1 MAMSGFATPAGTQRY
16 RTRHAA
22 CHPTHF
28 RDLQGLTASSIGC
41 GTYLGDPDD
50 ATDQLYREA
59 IETALAHGSN
69 LLDTASNY
77 RCQRSERAIGQ
88 TLERL
93 SRQGGTF
100 ARDEVIVC
108 TKGGYLPYDGE
119 PPADPGRY
127 IIETFLRPGVFRYDD
142 LVAGCHCLA
151 PRYLE
156 HQLTT
161 SLKNLRVETA
171 DIYYLHNP
179 EQQLD
184 EIPREHFLSRMEAA
198 FQFLESQVAAGRI
211 RLYGTATWNGY
222 RVNPQHHGYL
232 SLEEFVGL
240 ARRVGGDQHHFRV
253 IQLPF
258 NLSMPEAYAF
268 KNQAVDGQMLSVGEA
283 AARLGMS
290 VVVSASLLQSQ
301 LTTLPQAMRRWIPG
315 LATDA
320 QRAIQF
326 ARSTPGITTAL
337 TGMKRTAHVEDN
349 LTLARLPTLTADAI
363 ERLFART
370 QDAGP
375 PLR

>member
-1 MAMSGFATPAGTQRY
+1 MAIAGFATPAGTRRY
-16 RTRHAA
+16 RTRQAE

-50 ATDQLYREA
+50 ATDQLYTEA
-59 IETALAHGSN
+59 LEHALGRGAN
-69 LLDTASNY
+69 FLDTASNY
-77 RCQRSERAIGQ
+77 RCQRSERTVGQ

-93 SRQGGTF
+93 SRQGRL

-127 IIETFLRPGVFRYDD
+127 IVETFLRPGLLRYDD

-156 HQLTT
+156 HQLTI
-161 SLKNLRVETA
+161 SLQNLQVETV

-184 EIPREHFLSRMEAA
+184 EIPREAFLSRMEAC
-198 FQFLESQVAAGRI
+198 FQFLESQAAAGRI

-222 RVNPQHHGYL
+222 RLNPQHHGYL
-232 SLEEFVGL
+232 SLQEFAGL
-240 ARRVGGDQHHFRV
+240 ARRVGGEQHHFRV
-253 IQLPF
+253 VQLPF

-268 KNQAVDGQMLSVGEA
+268 KNQSVDGQMLSVGEA

-290 VVVSASLLQSQ
+290 VVTSAALLQSQ
-301 LTTLPQAMRRWIPG
+301 LTTLPQPMQQWIPG
-315 LATDA
+315 LRTDA

-370 QDAGP
+370 QDAAP
-375 PLR
+375 AQQ

>member
-1 MAMSGFATPAGTQRY
+1 MAIAGFATPAGTRRY
-16 RTRHAA
+16 RTRQAE

-50 ATDQLYREA
+50 ATDQLYTEA
-59 IETALAHGSN
+59 LEHALGRGVN
-69 LLDTASNY
+69 FLDTASNY
-77 RCQRSERAIGQ
+77 RCQRSERAVGQ

-93 SRQGGTF
+93 SRQGRL

-127 IIETFLRPGVFRYDD
+127 IVETFLRPGLLRYDD

-156 HQLTT
+156 HQLTI
-161 SLKNLRVETA
+161 SLKNLRVETV

-184 EIPREHFLSRMEAA
+184 EIPRETFLSRMEAC
-198 FQFLESQVAAGRI
+198 FRFLESQAAAGRI

-222 RVNPQHHGYL
+222 RLNSQHHGYL
-232 SLEEFVGL
+232 SLQELAGL
-240 ARRVGGDQHHFRV
+240 ARRVGGEHHHFRV
-253 IQLPF
+253 VQLPF

-268 KNQAVDGQMLSVGEA
+268 KNQSVDGQMLSVGEA

-290 VVVSASLLQSQ
+290 VVTSAALLQSQ
-301 LTTLPQAMRRWIPG
+301 LTTLPQPMQQWIPG
-315 LATDA
+315 CQTDA

-349 LTLARLPTLTADAI
+349 LMLARLPTLTADAI
-363 ERLFART
+363 ERLFARP
-370 QDAGP
+370 DAAP
-375 PLR
+375 APQ

>member
-1 MAMSGFATPAGTQRY
+1 MAIAGFATPTGTQRY
-16 RTRHAA
+16 RTRHAG
-22 CHPTHF
+22 CHATHF

-59 IETALAHGSN
+59 LEHALARGAN

-77 RCQRSERAIGQ
+77 RCQRSERTIGH

-93 SRQGGTF
+93 SQTGTL
-100 ARDEVIVC
+100 ARDEVILC

-127 IIETFLRPGVFRYDD
+127 IIETFLRPGFLRYDD
-142 LVAGCHCLA
+142 LVGGCHCLA

-156 HQLTT
+156 HQLAV
-161 SLKNLRVETA
+161 SLKNLRVETI
-171 DIYYLHNP
+171 DCYYLHNP

-184 EIPREHFLSRMEAA
+184 EIPREAFLSRMEAA

-222 RVNPQHHGYL
+222 RVNAQHHGYL
-232 SLEEFVGL
+232 SLQEFAGL
-240 ARRVGGDQHHFRV
+240 ARRVGGESHHFRV

-258 NLSMPEAYAF
+258 NLAMPEAYAF

-301 LTTLPQAMRRWIPG
+301 LTTLPHAMRQWIPG
-315 LATDA
+315 LDTDA

-326 ARSTPGITTAL
+326 ARSTPGVTTAL

-349 LTLARLPTLTADAI
+349 LRLARLPALTADAI
-363 ERLFART
+363 ERLFAHT
-370 QDAGP
+370 PDAKAQP
-375 PLR
+375 R